1 MAKIIQLDKHKYKIA
16 TAALMLLVLFMF
28 YRSMVKDFTHEKAMM
43 KIEFRDEK
51 NKELQDLRTELNIA
65 KEEKYNAI
73 RAKEIQDSMVSV
85 NSYVLDNTIR
95 ALQSEKKNYEK
106 YKAIDYFGSDDLRNY
121 FSKLPKHNDY

>member
-1 MAKIIQLDKHKYKIA
+1 MIIWLKANKYKVA
-16 TAALMLLVLFMF
+16 TGVLVLIILFMQ

-51 NKELQDLRTELNIA
+51 NKELQDLRTELNTA
-65 KEEKYNAI
+65 KEEKYIAI
-73 RAKEIQDSMVSV
+73 RAKEIQDSMVSA

>member
-1 MAKIIQLDKHKYKIA
+1 MITWLKSNKYKVA
-16 TAALMLLVLFMF
+16 TVVLVLIILFMQ

-51 NKELQDLRTELNIA
+51 NKELQDLRTELNTA
-65 KEEKYNAI
+65 KEEKYIAI
-73 RAKEIQDSMVSV
+73 RAKEIQDSMVSA

-106 YKAIDYFGSDDLRNY
+106 YKAIDYFGSDELRNY

>member
-1 MAKIIQLDKHKYKIA
+1 MITWLKANKYKVA
-16 TAALMLLVLFMF
+16 TAVLVLIILFMQ

-51 NKELQDLRTELNIA
+51 NKELQNLRTELNTA
-65 KEEKYNAI
+65 KEEKFIAI
-73 RAKEIQDSMVSV
+73 RAKEIQDSMVSA

-106 YKAIDYFGSDDLRNY
+106 YKAIDDFGSDELRDY
-121 FSKLPKHNDY
+121 FRKLPKHNDY